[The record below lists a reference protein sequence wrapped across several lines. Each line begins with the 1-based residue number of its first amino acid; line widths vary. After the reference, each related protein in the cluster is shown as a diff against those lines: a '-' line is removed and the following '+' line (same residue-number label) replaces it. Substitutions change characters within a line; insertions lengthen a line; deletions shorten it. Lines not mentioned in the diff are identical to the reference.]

1 MTEGDDRTI
10 LLIGS
15 GPIQIGQAAEFD
27 YSGAQACR
35 ALREEGARVVLVNS
49 NPATIMTD
57 PEMADE
63 VYIEPI
69 NTAAIAEI
77 IREEQPDGVIAG
89 LGGQTGLN
97 VTAELAE
104 EGVLEEHDVEVM
116 GTPLDTIYATEDRD
130 QFRKRMESIG
140 QPIPKSK
147 TIDSVDAV
155 EDAVEA
161 VGGLPVIMRT
171 TYTLGGAGSGV
182 IGEMD
187 ELKRSVRQGLNLSRD
202 DRVMIT
208 ESIDGWI
215 ELEYEVMRDADN
227 SCIII
232 CNMENIDPM
241 GIHTGESIVV
251 TPSQVIPDEGHQE
264 MRDAALEVIR
274 ELGIQGG
281 CNIQFAWR
289 DDGTPGGEYR
299 VVEVNP
305 RVSRSSALA
314 SKATGYPIARVTA
327 KVALGKRL
335 HEIENEITG
344 ETTAAFE
351 PAIDYVVTKIPRW
364 PKDKFRDVEFEL
376 GPAMKSTGEA
386 MAIGR
391 TFEESLLK
399 ALRSSEYDPAADLS
413 AVSDEELR
421 SAYLER
427 PTPDRTF
434 AVFEAFQRG
443 FDIGEVRELTEIR
456 EWYLERYRRIAEAA
470 AGASEGDFSTA
481 ASAGFTDHEIAALAG
496 GGFEDI
502 HPSWLPAGS
511 AGATVEGEAAP
522 DGGGSDAPDVPRSD
536 GGVTED
542 ATTVDDVDAATSDRD
557 FKLVDTCAGEFAATT
572 PYYYSARDPIS
583 GLNRDELRVDRDVE
597 SVVVV
602 GGGPIRI
609 GQGVEFD
616 YCSVHAIDALQEMG
630 IDAHVVNNNPETVST
645 DYDTSDGLFFEPIT
659 AEEVAD
665 VIEATEADG
674 VMVQFGGQ
682 TSVDVGE
689 PLQTE
694 IERRG
699 LDCEI
704 LGTSVDAMD
713 LAEDRDRF
721 NRLMDDLG
729 IAQAEG
735 GTATSK
741 REALSL
747 AHDIGYPV
755 LVRPSYVLGGRAMEV
770 VYNDEDLET
779 FIEEAVR
786 VSPDKPILVDEFLS
800 DAVELDVDAVSDGE
814 NVLIGGVME
823 HVETAGVH
831 SGDSACMIPPRSLSR
846 EVNRRVREVTE
857 AIAQEL
863 DTVGLLNV
871 QLAVKDG
878 EVYVLEA
885 NPRSSRTVP
894 FVSKATGVPIAKIAA
909 KVMAGASLP
918 ELDYEEQIPEQV
930 SVKEVVLPFDRLP
943 GSDPRLGPEMKS
955 TGEVMG
961 TADTF
966 GKAYE
971 KAQMCV
977 GKPIPLEGTAV
988 VDLPVA
994 GYGDFFEVMEFEDF
1008 ESTDAI
1014 KEALRDG
1021 EIDLVISRNRDVL
1034 EVCVEETITY
1044 FSTVESAQAALEAI
1058 RHSDEPLDVASIDD
1072 RPKMREYWGQP
1083 KAREDLRTQI
1093 ETLQGIVDAGY
1104 LDALGAEGGELLEFT
1119 DALETVIETIDSSVL
1134 VLGSGEA
1141 ESDIR
1146 AVREALD
1153 GHGYDARLAADL
1165 PDVEGRTDEQNTAT
1179 YMMLSKFAVLVD
1191 RDASRRLSEYETAK
1205 AHNNVL
1211 ARLVPAGRKRQSTHM
1226 IGGHEDDDV
1235 EHIREFEFEEHPEE
1249 VLDDAIS
1256 WAESVIERRR
1266 ESTRDRLPWR
1276 SH

>member
-1 MTEGDDRTI
+1 MTDTEDRTI

-15 GPIQIGQAAEFD
+15 GPIKIGQAAEFD

-35 ALREEGARVVLVNS
+35 ALQEEGARVVLVNS

-57 PEMADE
+57 PEMADA

-69 NTAAIAEI
+69 TTEAISEI
-77 IREEQPDGVIAG
+77 IRQEEPDGVIAG

-104 EGVLEEHDVEVM
+104 EGVLEEYDVDVM
-116 GTPLDTIYATEDRD
+116 GTPLDTIYATEDRE
-130 QFRKRMESIG
+130 QFRQRMRSIDEPVPSSVTIESM
-140 QPIPKSK
+140 
-147 TIDSVDAV
+147 DEVEEAV
-155 EDAVEA
+155 ES

-182 IGEMD
+182 IGDMD
-187 ELKRSVRQGLNLSRD
+187 QLKEAVRKGLRLSRD

-215 ELEYEVMRDADN
+215 ELEYEVMRDADD

-232 CNMENIDPM
+232 CNMENLDPM
-241 GIHTGESIVV
+241 GIHTGESTVV

-264 MRDAALEVIR
+264 MRDTALKVIR

-351 PAIDYVVTKIPRW
+351 PAIDYIVTKVPRW
-364 PKDKFRDVEFEL
+364 PKDKFTDVDFEI

-386 MAIGR
+386 MSIGR

-399 ALRSSEYDPAADLS
+399 ALRSSEYNPAADF
-413 AVSDEELR
+413 AEIFNDELEDY
-421 SAYLER
+421 YLER
-427 PTPDRTF
+427 PSPDRPY
-434 AVFEAFQRG
+434 AIFEAFDRG
-443 FDIGEVRELTEIR
+443 YSVEELREITEIR
-456 EWYLERYRRIAEAA
+456 EWYLERFKRIADAARA
-470 AGASEGDFSTA
+470 AGEGDFQA
-481 ASAGFTDHEIAALAG
+481 AADVGFTDHEISALTGSDFTDTHASWIPAVDGTATDG
-496 GGFEDI
+496 GETAEADGGEV
-502 HPSWLPAGS
+502 SS
-511 AGATVEGEAAP
+511 GASTVEPE
-522 DGGGSDAPDVPRSD
+522 
-536 GGVTED
+536 
-542 ATTVDDVDAATSDRD
+542 TVRNVSVDEVDEATSDRD
-557 FKLVDTCAGEFAATT
+557 FKLVDTCAGEFRATT

-583 GLNRDELRVDRDVE
+583 GLGRNEVQVDRDAE

-616 YCSVHAIDALQEMG
+616 YCSVHAVRAMEELG
-630 IDAHVVNNNPETVST
+630 IDVHVVNNNPETVST

-665 VIEATEADG
+665 VVEETGADG

-682 TSVDVGE
+682 TSVDIGH
-689 PLQTE
+689 PLEAE

-704 LGTSVDAMD
+704 MGTSVDAMD

-729 IAQAEG
+729 IAQPEG
-735 GTATSK
+735 GSATSE
-741 REALSL
+741 REALDL
-747 AHDIGYPV
+747 AHEIGYPV
-755 LVRPSYVLGGRAMEV
+755 LVRPSYVLGGRAMDI
-770 VYNDEDLET
+770 VYSDEDLKEY
-779 FIEEAVR
+779 IEEAVR
-786 VSPDKPILVDEFLS
+786 VSPDKPILVDEFLE

-814 NVLIGGVME
+814 DVLIGGIME
-823 HVETAGVH
+823 HVESAGVH
-831 SGDSACMIPPRSLSR
+831 SGDSACMIPPRSLGR
-846 EVNRRVREVTE
+846 DVNRKVREVAE
-857 AIAQEL
+857 DIARAL

-871 QLAVKDG
+871 QLAVRDE

-894 FVSKATGVPIAKIAA
+894 YVSKATGVPIAKVAA
-909 KVMAGASLP
+909 KVMAGESL
-918 ELDYEEQIPEQV
+918 EDLDIHEQVPEQV
-930 SVKEVVLPFDRLP
+930 SIKEVVLPFDRLP

-966 GKAYE
+966 GKGYQ
-971 KAQMCV
+971 KAQMAV

-988 VDLPVA
+988 VDLSENEFPGADTQAGEELVA
-994 GYGDFFEVMEFEDF
+994 EYDDHF
-1008 ESTDAI
+1008 
-1014 KEALRDG
+1014 
-1021 EIDLVISRNRDVL
+1021 DLVEYDTTAAFVEGIQHGEVDIIVSRNREAL
-1034 EVCVEETITY
+1034 ETAVEEEVTY
-1044 FSTVESAQAALEAI
+1044 FSTLPSAKAALEAI
-1058 RHSDEPLDVASIDD
+1058 EAADEPLDVAPVGSRKKRD
-1072 RPKMREYWGQP
+1072 EYWGQP
-1083 KAREDLRTQI
+1083 K
-1093 ETLQGIVDAGY
+1093 
-1104 LDALGAEGGELLEFT
+1104 GE
-1119 DALETVIETIDSSVL
+1119 
-1134 VLGSGEA
+1134 
-1141 ESDIR
+1141 
-1146 AVREALD
+1146 
-1153 GHGYDARLAADL
+1153 
-1165 PDVEGRTDEQNTAT
+1165 
-1179 YMMLSKFAVLVD
+1179 
-1191 RDASRRLSEYETAK
+1191 
-1205 AHNNVL
+1205 
-1211 ARLVPAGRKRQSTHM
+1211 
-1226 IGGHEDDDV
+1226 
-1235 EHIREFEFEEHPEE
+1235 
-1249 VLDDAIS
+1249 
-1256 WAESVIERRR
+1256 
-1266 ESTRDRLPWR
+1266 
-1276 SH
+1276 

>member
-1 MTEGDDRTI
+1 MTGEDRTI

-57 PEMADE
+57 PDMADE

-69 NTAAIAEI
+69 TTEAIAEI
-77 IREEQPDGVIAG
+77 IRKERPDGVIAG

-97 VTAELAE
+97 VTAALAE
-104 EGVLEEHDVEVM
+104 EGVLEEYDVDVM

-130 QFRKRMESIG
+130 QFRQRMQSIG
-140 QPIPKSK
+140 QPVPSSE
-147 TIDSVDAV
+147 TIEDIDEL
-155 EDAVEA
+155 EDAVDA

-187 ELKRSVRQGLNLSRD
+187 ELREAVRRGLNLSRD
-202 DRVMIT
+202 NRVMIT

-281 CNIQFAWR
+281 CNIQFAWH

-351 PAIDYVVTKIPRW
+351 PAIDYIVTKVPRW

-399 ALRSSEYDPAADLS
+399 ALRSSEYDPAADWGEIDD
-413 AVSDEELR
+413 DELEVE
-421 SAYLER
+421 YLEK
-427 PTPDRTF
+427 PTPDRPY
-434 AVFEAFQRG
+434 AIFEAFDRG
-443 FDIGEVRELTEIR
+443 YTVEEINDLTEIR
-456 EWYLERYRRIAEAA
+456 VWYLERYKRVADAAKAA
-470 AGASEGDFSTA
+470 AKGDFAIA
-481 ASAGFTDHEIAALAG
+481 AEAGFTDHEIAALAG
-496 GGFEDI
+496 GKFEDT
-502 HPSWLPAGS
+502 HASWLPERVQSKSKPA
-511 AGATVEGEAAP
+511 EGEAAP
-522 DGGGSDAPDVPRSD
+522 DGG
-536 GGVTED
+536 
-542 ATTVDDVDAATSDRD
+542 TTVTVGDVEPDTVDRD
-557 FKLVDTCAGEFAATT
+557 YKLVDTCAGEFVAST
-572 PYYYSARDPIS
+572 PYYYSARDPLS
-583 GLNRDELRVDRDVE
+583 ELDRDELLVDRDIE

-616 YCSVHAIDALQEMG
+616 YCSVHAIQALREMG

-665 VIEATEADG
+665 VVEAINADG

-682 TSVDVGE
+682 TSVDIGR
-689 PLQTE
+689 PLE
-694 IERRG
+694 KELDRRG
-699 LDCEI
+699 LDCAI

-721 NRLMDDLG
+721 NRLMTDLG

-735 GTATSK
+735 ATATSK
-741 REALSL
+741 EEALDL
-747 AHDIGYPV
+747 AHEIGYPV

-779 FIEEAVR
+779 YIEEAVR
-786 VSPDKPILVDEFLS
+786 VSPEKPILIDDFLA

-814 NVLIGGVME
+814 SVLIGGVME

-831 SGDSACMIPPRSLSR
+831 SGDSSCMIPPRSLGR
-846 EVNRRVREVTE
+846 DVNRRVREVVE
-857 AIAQEL
+857 DIAQAL

-909 KVMAGASLP
+909 KVMAGASLD

-930 SVKEVVLPFDRLP
+930 SIKEVVLPFDRLP

-966 GKAYE
+966 GKAYQ
-971 KAQMCV
+971 KAQMSV
-977 GKPIPLEGTAV
+977 GKPIPLEGTAI

-994 GYGDFFEVMEFEDF
+994 GFEEAFDVYDLEDF
-1008 ESTDAI
+1008 ESEEAVVDAL
-1014 KEALRDG
+1014 KNG
-1021 EIDLVISRNRDVL
+1021 EIDLVLSRDRDLL
-1034 EVCVEETITY
+1034 EICVEETITY
-1044 FSTVESAQAALEAI
+1044 FSTIESAQAALEAI
-1058 RHSDEPLDVASIDD
+1058 RHADEPLDVQPVDS
-1072 RPKMREYWGQP
+1072 RPKKREYWGQP
-1083 KAREDLRTQI
+1083 KEREDLREQVD
-1093 ETLQGIVDAGY
+1093 TLQTVANAGY
-1104 LDALGAEGGELLEFT
+1104 FDALDISEDDLAGFIDGLDAVTHSMDRFVLLLESGAGEPSEELRALKELLESY
-1119 DALETVIETIDSSVL
+1119 D
-1134 VLGSGEA
+1134 
-1141 ESDIR
+1141 
-1146 AVREALD
+1146 
-1153 GHGYDARLAADL
+1153 YDAKLISEL
-1165 PDVEGRTDEQNTAT
+1165 PGAEGRTDEQDMAA
-1179 YMMLSKFAVLVD
+1179 YMMLSKFAILLD
-1191 RDASRRLSEYETAK
+1191 QDPSRRLTEYETAK
-1205 AHNNVL
+1205 AHDNVL
-1211 ARLVPAGRKRQSTHM
+1211 ARLTPADNAPRSTHV
-1226 IGGHEDDDV
+1226 IGGHENSDLD
-1235 EHIREFEFEEHPEE
+1235 HIGEFEFGDDPSD
-1249 VLDDAIS
+1249 VLEDVLS
-1256 WAESVIERRR
+1256 WAESIIEKRR
-1266 ESTRDRLPWR
+1266 EPTSGRLL
-1276 SH
+1276 

>member
-1 MTEGDDRTI
+1 MTDEDTSSGAASDDRTI

-35 ALREEGARVVLVNS
+35 ALQEEGARVVLVNS

-57 PEMADE
+57 PEMADR

-69 NTAAIAEI
+69 TPEAIAEI
-77 IREEQPDGVIAG
+77 IREEEPDGVIAG

-104 EGVLEEHDVEVM
+104 QGILEEHDVEIM

-130 QFRKRMESIG
+130 LFRQRMENIG
-140 QPIPKSK
+140 QPVPAST
-147 TIDSVDAV
+147 TISLDGDEKVQSLTEDDLRDRVDDAV
-155 EDAVEA
+155 GS
-161 VGGLPVIMRT
+161 VGGLPVIART
-171 TYTLGGAGSGV
+171 TYTLGGSGSGV
-182 IGEMD
+182 VHEKQ
-187 ELKRSVRQGLNLSRD
+187 ELYERVRKGLRLSRNNE
-202 DRVMIT
+202 VLIT
-208 ESIDGWI
+208 ESISGWV

-274 ELGIQGG
+274 DLGIQGG

-351 PAIDYVVTKIPRW
+351 PAIDYIVTKIPRW
-364 PKDKFRDVEFEL
+364 PKDKFDDVDFTL
-376 GPAMKSTGEA
+376 STAMKSTGEA

-391 TFEESLLK
+391 TFEESMLK
-399 ALRSSEYDPAADLS
+399 AIRSTEYEPATDVET
-413 AVSDEELR
+413 VSDAVLETEL
-421 SAYLER
+421 LER

-434 AVFEAFQRG
+434 AIFEAFDRG
-443 FDIGEVRELTEIR
+443 YSVAEVRELTGIKA
-456 EWYLERYRRIAEAA
+456 WYLERYQRVSKAMDAA
-470 AGASEGDFSTA
+470 REGDFTTA
-481 ASAGFTDHEIAALAG
+481 ATAGVTNAEIA
-496 GGFEDI
+496 
-502 HPSWLPAGS
+502 S
-511 AGATVEGEAAP
+511 ATGATVNEVET
-522 DGGGSDAPDVPRSD
+522 DVPGR
-536 GGVTED
+536 TY
-542 ATTVDDVDAATSDRD
+542 
-557 FKLVDTCAGEFAATT
+557 KQVDTCAGEFAAQT
-572 PYYYSARDPIS
+572 PYYYSSRKPEFYS
-583 GLNRDELRVDRDVE
+583 GPYEGDAAAGELRVDRDVE

-616 YCSVHAIDALQEMG
+616 YCSVHAVQALRDMG

-665 VIEATEADG
+665 VIEAADADG

-682 TSVDVGE
+682 TSVNIGH
-689 PLQTE
+689 PLKSE
-694 IERRG
+694 IDRRG

-729 IAQAEG
+729 ILQPEG
-735 GTATSK
+735 GSATSEA
-741 REALSL
+741 EALEL
-747 AHDIGYPV
+747 ANDIGYPV
-755 LVRPSYVLGGRAMEV
+755 LVRPSYVLGGRAMDV
-770 VYNDEDLET
+770 VHSDTALKEY
-779 FIEEAVR
+779 IEEAVR
-786 VSPDKPILVDEFLS
+786 VSPDKPILIDQFLA
-800 DAVELDVDAVSDGE
+800 DAIELDVDAVSDGE
-814 NVLIGGVME
+814 RAIIGGVME
-823 HVETAGVH
+823 HVESAGVH
-831 SGDSACMIPPRSLSR
+831 SGDSACMIPPRSLT
-846 EVNRRVREVTE
+846 EDTMARVREVTE
-857 AIAQEL
+857 DIATAL

-871 QLAVKDG
+871 QLAVKHD

-894 FVSKATGVPIAKIAA
+894 FVSKATDVPIAKLAA
-909 KVMAGASLP
+909 KVMAGETL
-918 ELDYEEQIPEQV
+918 EDLDVDEKIPEDV

-961 TADTF
+961 TASTL
-966 GKAYE
+966 GKAYD
-971 KAQMCV
+971 KAQDST
-977 GKPIPLEGTAV
+977 GKPIPESGTAWI
-988 VDLPVA
+988 DLSA
-994 GYGDFFEVMEFEDF
+994 EEFPEPDTED
-1008 ESTDAI
+1008 AR
-1014 KEALRDG
+1014 ALREGYAAHFDLVEFDSDEELG
-1021 EIDLVISRNRDVL
+1021 SALREGGIDLVVSRDRDPL
-1034 EVCVEETITY
+1034 EVCVEEKITY
-1044 FSTVESAQAALEAI
+1044 FSTTASAFAALEALDTK
-1058 RHSDEPLDVASIDD
+1058 DEPIDVEAVSD
-1072 RPKMREYWGQP
+1072 RPRRVESWG
-1083 KAREDLRTQI
+1083 AR
-1093 ETLQGIVDAGY
+1093 
-1104 LDALGAEGGELLEFT
+1104 
-1119 DALETVIETIDSSVL
+1119 
-1134 VLGSGEA
+1134 
-1141 ESDIR
+1141 SD
-1146 AVREALD
+1146 D
-1153 GHGYDARLAADL
+1153 
-1165 PDVEGRTDEQNTAT
+1165 
-1179 YMMLSKFAVLVD
+1179 
-1191 RDASRRLSEYETAK
+1191 
-1205 AHNNVL
+1205 
-1211 ARLVPAGRKRQSTHM
+1211 
-1226 IGGHEDDDV
+1226 
-1235 EHIREFEFEEHPEE
+1235 
-1249 VLDDAIS
+1249 
-1256 WAESVIERRR
+1256 
-1266 ESTRDRLPWR
+1266 
-1276 SH
+1276 